1 MKIFLIDRYNKN
13 YDIVKGLQT
22 HGIENIETKENTKIK
37 ATKNDVLI
45 LLEDSDF
52 EALSKTTKVIWI
64 TKNNNE
70 KDIWKFVN
78 LYNCIDIIDANLD
91 REYIIKRIAQ
101 NIA

>member
-22 HGIENIETKENTKIK
+22 YGIENVETKENTKIK

-52 EALSKTTKVIWI
+52 EDLSKTTKVIWI
-64 TKNNNE
+64 TKNKNE

-91 REYIIKRIAQ
+91 RKYIIKRIAQ

>member
-22 HGIENIETKENTKIK
+22 YGIENVETKENTKIK

-64 TKNNNE
+64 TKNKNE
-70 KDIWKFVN
+70 KDQTFFFSCCRPLRRQHN
-78 LYNCIDIIDANLD
+78 GANH
-91 REYIIKRIAQ
+91 YYF
-101 NIA
+101 